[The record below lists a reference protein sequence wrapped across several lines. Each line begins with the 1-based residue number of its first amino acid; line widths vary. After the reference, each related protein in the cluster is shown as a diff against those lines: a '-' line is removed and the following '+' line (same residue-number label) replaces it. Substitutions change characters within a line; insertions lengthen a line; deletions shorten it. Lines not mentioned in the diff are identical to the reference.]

1 MILEDMRKIAI
12 QNNIKYNRTYKKV
25 DLARILNINVE
36 PTVRIKSAAKR
47 PIRITNI
54 DNGDEI
60 VCKTIYKCGQTLNKN
75 PGSISHYVKTGH
87 VLKIED
93 NSYKLSYV

>member
-12 QNNIKYNRTYKKV
+12 QNNIKYNRTYKKA

-47 PIRITNI
+47 PIRITNL

-60 VCKTIYKCGQTLNKN
+60 VCKTVCKMRSTIKQEYREYKTLC
-75 PGSISHYVKTGH
+75 
-87 VLKIED
+87 
-93 NSYKLSYV
+93 